1 MTDYV
6 AVATFPDN
14 ATAYQAFS
22 ALKSSPVSTAVD
34 TGAIVERDEHGNVT
48 VPEGY
53 NSDFGAGIGTGS
65 LIGVLVGVL
74 GGPLGMLLGWGLGA
88 SIGALSDADR
98 ADTHSSALLE
108 FSRRVPAGRNA
119 LALQTDEADTR
130 ALDDFVA
137 HYDGQIV
144 RRPLDEVLGE
154 IEAAE
159 KASRQASAAAEEAL
173 KAQKKAE
180 REQEWDDRKQEFR
193 DKRQNRIDKIK
204 QAFA

>member
-6 AVATFPDN
+6 AVATFPDT

-22 ALKSSPVSTAVD
+22 ALKNSPVSASVD
-34 TGAIVERDEHGNVT
+34 TGAIVERDANGNVT

-53 NSDFGAGIGTGS
+53 NADFGAGMGTGS

-98 ADTHSSALLE
+98 ADAQSSALLE
-108 FSRRVPAGRNA
+108 FSRRVPAGSNA
-119 LALQTDEADTR
+119 LALQTDEEDTA
-130 ALDDFVA
+130 ALDEFI
-137 HYDGQIV
+137 GQYNGEIV
-144 RRPLDEVLGE
+144 RRPLDEVLEE

-159 KASRQASAAAEEAL
+159 QASRQASAAAEAAL
-173 KAQKKAE
+173 KEQKKAE
-180 REQEWDDRKQEFR
+180 REQAWDDRKQEFR
-193 DKRQNRIDKIK
+193 DKRQARIDKIR

>member
-14 ATAYQAFS
+14 ATTYQAFS
-22 ALKSSPVSTAVD
+22 ALKNSPVSTAVD

-53 NSDFGAGIGTGS
+53 NADFGAGIGTGS
-65 LIGVLVGVL
+65 LIGILVGVL

-98 ADTHSSALLE
+98 ADTQSSALLE
-108 FSRRVPAGRNA
+108 FSRRVPTGRNA

-137 HYDGQIV
+137 HYNGEIV
-144 RRPLDEVLGE
+144 RRPLDEVLAE
-154 IEAAE
+154 IETAE
-159 KASRQASAAAEEAL
+159 QASRQASAAAEEAL
-173 KAQKKAE
+173 KLQKKAD
-180 REQEWDDRKQEFR
+180 REQAWDDRKTELRQ
-193 DKRQNRIDKIK
+193 KRQDRINRIR